1 MFQDLFQ
8 SAIRDVRMLF
18 LPDKEAISHIRTMQ
32 VRVVVFKITLYLKRC
47 AFFPDA
53 CVQNQDQQAP
63 CFSLFGDNIKNCL
76 KVFPKS
82 QESQPVIMWGCVAKG
97 T

>member
-32 VRVVVFKITLYLKRC
+32 VRVIVFKITLYLKRC

-53 CVQNQDQQAP
+53 CVQN
-63 CFSLFGDNIKNCL
+63 
-76 KVFPKS
+76 
-82 QESQPVIMWGCVAKG
+82 
-97 T
+97 